1 MALTQ
6 SQMVA
11 AVADR
16 ADMSRADAKRALDA
30 LDEIV
35 LEELGNAQKVRLG
48 GLVQLTVRVKP
59 ATKKR
64 TGRNPATGE
73 EITIAAKP
81 ASVDVRARPLAKA
94 KAVLPSVQKARRRLA
109 DAARDSARSPRSAAE
124 RQARQTSLAWTSPAN
139 AQLRRNRAASPTPA
153 PLCRSTVRDGRP
165 RRPTSSF
172 CAVWL
177 SSTSGSH
184 AVATPDGRRTRPQQS
199 RARRWRRHRRRQ
211 FSHPRIAV
219 RIRQSPASLPAVVHS
234 TSPAPAARRTRV
246 AGGAEEPLLARR
258 IGSSKR
264 RRQDAYAAPRRRR
277 TRARSRRLSL
287 RRRERLCSPARTP
300 RCRSSSIPQARRR
313 LGGVPALL
321 AEQKNRY

>member
-94 KAVLPSVQKARRRLA
+94 KAALPSVQKARRRLA
-109 DAARDSARSPRSAAE
+109 A
-124 RQARQTSLAWTSPAN
+124 
-139 AQLRRNRAASPTPA
+139 
-153 PLCRSTVRDGRP
+153 
-165 RRPTSSF
+165 
-172 CAVWL
+172 
-177 SSTSGSH
+177 
-184 AVATPDGRRTRPQQS
+184 
-199 RARRWRRHRRRQ
+199 
-211 FSHPRIAV
+211 
-219 RIRQSPASLPAVVHS
+219 
-234 TSPAPAARRTRV
+234 
-246 AGGAEEPLLARR
+246 
-258 IGSSKR
+258 
-264 RRQDAYAAPRRRR
+264 
-277 TRARSRRLSL
+277 
-287 RRRERLCSPARTP
+287 
-300 RCRSSSIPQARRR
+300 
-313 LGGVPALL
+313 
-321 AEQKNRY
+321 